1 MVPRLDHKLYTELT
15 ELKLRKKELDRQ
27 IPTVMV
33 MQEAEKP
40 RDTHVLAR
48 GDYRNRGEG
57 TPRCSFR
64 SAAIARRTRR
74 RTASGLRAG
83 W

>member
-1 MVPRLDHKLYTELT
+1 
-15 ELKLRKKELDRQ
+15 
-27 IPTVMV
+27 

-64 SAAIARRTRR
+64 SAAIAEGRDP
-74 RTASGLRAG
+74 RTASGWLAG